1 MQKNPMAPKKKKPNR
16 IPLIVGGLAA
26 AIIIALAFAV
36 NFLLH
41 NDSSG
46 PKQQMQMVT
55 LVTPPP
61 PPPPKVVEKP
71 PEPIKQEEKI
81 DTPKDM
87 PAEKPDAAP
96 PDRPPQNLG
105 LDANAGLG
113 SDAFGLQAKRGGANL
128 IGGTGGKN
136 AGSLYGWYA
145 GVISRDLQKTAN
157 DIIQK
162 EGGIPPGKWE
172 NVTFEVAVDVF
183 GKVTRFSIIRSS
195 GNDRIDAAVKKA
207 LEMGH
212 SYEPPPPG
220 MPKVMRFAVTLQ
232 G

>member
-1 MQKNPMAPKKKKPNR
+1 MAPKKKKPNR
-16 IPLIVGGLAA
+16 IYLVVGGVAVAMVVGLV
-26 AIIIALAFAV
+26 FAV

-41 NDSSG
+41 NDSGG
-46 PKQQMQMVT
+46 PKQQMQVVT
-55 LVTPPP
+55 LVTPP

-87 PAEKPDAAP
+87 PAEKPEEATP
-96 PDRPPQNLG
+96 ERPPQNLG
-105 LDANAGLG
+105 LDTNAGLG
-113 SDAFGLQAKRGGANL
+113 SDAFGLQAKRGGSNL

-145 GVISRDLQKTAN
+145 GVVSRDLQKTAN

-172 NVTFEVAVDVF
+172 KVTFEVMVDVY
-183 GKVTRFSIIRSS
+183 GKVTKYSIIKSS
-195 GNDRIDAAVKKA
+195 GSEKIDGAVRKA
-207 LEMGH
+207 LDEAHGF
-212 SYEPPPPG
+212 EAPPPG
-220 MPKVMRFAVTLQ
+220 MPKVMRFAVSLQ